1 MGNMKKR
8 SLTKSNNDLWL
19 LMAKVNHQLV
29 LVRQEELRQYQIP
42 LRQLHALRCLEALGS
57 NATIAE
63 MAKIMERRLNVISR
77 QAIRMENAGL
87 IKRIQKTPRSNLLNL
102 ELTQKGRK
110 LLSLSTKSKENTID
124 AMLSF
129 LGEEERLQ
137 MESVLNRILTKL
149 DEYAREKISIKQ

>member
-1 MGNMKKR
+1 MKKR

-57 NATIAE
+57 KATIAE
-63 MAKIMERRLNVISR
+63 MAEIMERRLNVISR
-77 QAIRMENAGL
+77 QAVRMENAGL

-129 LGEEERLQ
+129 LSEEERLQ

-149 DEYAREKISIKQ
+149 DKYAREKISIKQ

>member
-1 MGNMKKR
+1 MKKR

-57 NATIAE
+57 KATIAE
-63 MAKIMERRLNVISR
+63 MARIMERRLNVISR

-129 LGEEERLQ
+129 LSEEERLQ

-149 DEYAREKISIKQ
+149 DKYAREKISIKQ